1 MSMYPQS
8 HARKIELEYGTD
20 NRVVFNFFNAVYGWM
35 AAGLAVTAAVAFACS
50 QSPTV
55 MKALAS
61 FGYGGI
67 IALVLGAWAL
77 AWAAQKAA
85 LQMNATL
92 GTLLF
97 MCYAAVIGLIISWIF
112 IVYPMGTLFSAF
124 LITGGT
130 FGAMSVYGFVTKRDL
145 STIGSYLV
153 MAFFGLFFAS
163 IANIFFANDMLSWI
177 ITYGVLAVFIG
188 LTAYYTQQLRDTAVQ
203 IGNNGEL
210 ASRYAIVGSI
220 MLYIAFINMFMSILR
235 IMGGRNN

>member
-8 HARKIELEYGTD
+8 HTRSIELEYGTD

-35 AAGLAVTAAVAFACS
+35 AAGLAVTAAVAFVCS
-50 QSPTV
+50 QS
-55 MKALAS
+55 LAVQQFMAS
-61 FGYGGI
+61 LGYGGV
-67 IALVLGAWAL
+67 IAMVLGAWAI

-85 LQMNATL
+85 LQMNVML

-97 MCYAAVIGLIISWIF
+97 MCYAAVIGLLISWIF
-112 IVYPMGTLFSAF
+112 LVYPLGTLFTAF

-130 FGAMSVYGFVTKRDL
+130 FAAMSVYGFVTKRNL

-153 MAFFGLFFAS
+153 MAAFGLIFAS
-163 IANIFFANDMLSWI
+163 IANVFFANGPLSWV
-177 ITYGVLAVFIG
+177 ITYGILAVFIG
-188 LTAYYTQQLRDTAVQ
+188 LTAYYTQQLRDTALE
-203 IGNNGEL
+203 IGSNGEL

-235 IMGGRNN
+235 ILGSRDN